1 MREHGPVREHMPGHL
16 KNKTRIHCGGFH
28 VALDHSSPQRSGSA
42 LRKGE
47 RSERSDTDD
56 SRRFDSDSVSLLPP
70 PLCRSAV
77 KSNAPAVAGQQACV
91 WGSSHGNHGLT
102 QNGHVQWRQRRAAA
116 CAGRCPLPCRQRCCC
131 LTPFAA
137 SGASGASG
145 ACGACGACGAAGRR
159 SGVGYHPMVQRA
171 RAC

>member
-1 MREHGPVREHMPGHL
+1 MRERGPVREHMPGHL

-28 VALDHSSPQRSGSA
+28 GVLDHSSPQRSGSA

-56 SRRFDSDSVSLLPP
+56 SRRFESDSVSLLPP

-77 KSNAPAVAGQQACV
+77 KSSVPAVAGCRHACGV
-91 WGSSHGNHGLT
+91 PAMGSTDTHGMDTYSG
-102 QNGHVQWRQRRAAA
+102 GKGVRQRARAGVPCPAA
-116 CAGRCPLPCRQRCCC
+116 GGVLACPLSLPAEPAGRL
-131 LTPFAA
+131 
-137 SGASGASG
+137 G
-145 ACGACGACGAAGRR
+145 
-159 SGVGYHPMVQRA
+159 GVGYHPMVQGA